1 MAELSYEEVMGQ
13 AKTKEFSYE
22 EVMGGV
28 AKPKRTRQQVEAQ
41 VNKAQALRPP
51 IETQGVIG
59 RLAGSDLA
67 NQVVESLTPHGLANA
82 VGMAGTGLYN
92 AVGQV
97 GINAPVAA
105 YKAVTGQP
113 LSEPILGSDTPVST
127 LPYQNVQQGQPIVTP
142 YNLDEHSSELQ
153 KATAAL
159 TSLTPELAAT
169 LPFLAASKAGPV
181 VQGGLDAARFG
192 IQSGF
197 GLGAMGSVHE
207 ASQPVLA
214 PDVGGEDRFAALMNT
229 LASLG
234 IGSGMLKHAITPPPV
249 APAVRP
255 ELLEQYSRVPEERQL
270 PERALSVEQAANA
283 AQNPPVRVL
292 ENKPGEGQV
301 VYRQPGINEPK
312 ALIPEKSG
320 RTLEQEANRESA
332 AQVAQNPPVRD
343 LTVPDPPL
351 SQPDYILPREQRQ
364 ALPEPKFDIS
374 ALSKDEQDVVLS
386 TIRDFRTRKAQ
397 EPGKVIGEE
406 PSYLPPTKEQMQP
419 RPIEPVTVPTK
430 PPVEA
435 GGIPN
440 ARQSAGE
447 SGLVIKQ
454 DQPAQPIEMGSSLST
469 KPALM
474 LRDGTIIEGKQGG
487 MHYEILDA
495 NPKIKESDVLDG
507 GVMRDGKYIPRN
519 SEMTAGMNEGV
530 GDQALVD
537 QYTKK
542 HNSTKQSGIGGGIN
556 KAIEGNKESG
566 SILNP
571 FKSKPPTK
579 PAIGDLQRLDD
590 YETMKKRATTAYG
603 IGGYESLNFPK
614 TTKKVKEVLGQE
626 ETNYQLGLG
635 RFFDPRSGEKSPI
648 EEALLT
654 RTLTNETGKSL
665 TTVRRAS
672 WDNLPD
678 PFPVDKETGTITL
691 ADGSKG
697 YMSDVVEAEMRNPG
711 SQKLTKV
718 QRDAVELAKR
728 YNEEIRQMAEE
739 EGVKLVEVSDGERLD
754 LSQPYLTRPAVGKVK
769 NGKVKEAKDSLK
781 SRMSIGSERY
791 YQKRRQHQSE
801 AEGVEDGIK
810 YMPNFY
816 DRLAEHQKN
825 VYRAI
830 ADQRLANDPALKGDA
845 KYKFME
851 NGLTYNPAFHG
862 RYFSKE
868 GIKAIQDANEAPLS
882 GWTKGLNNVNNLLKA
897 MKFTGDMSTPWNQ
910 GLPMMYSNPIR
921 WSKATWAGFK
931 ALGNDKVLANY
942 LALPENLRAAQRIA
956 AKGGSIGRLE
966 DFLAGTEKGQ
976 LAEKIGMI
984 RASNRSMSTFL
995 SVAKVEL
1002 YKAFEPLMKKKGWNE
1017 AEMVEAIGNTLGS
1030 AKMESIGIGT
1040 RRALIE
1046 RLVFNAPTFQRAAAN
1061 LVAMAG
1067 KGGASGAVAR
1077 KALGSL
1083 AVGIGATMY
1092 GLYYAQVQLGEMT
1105 QAEMDERLDFR
1116 SSKFMRVGWNLGLP
1130 DEERKYK
1137 PLDNPTRFTEPQD
1150 KVDFSKSVNYEDR
1163 LEDAAKEQR
1172 LEVSYGNIFLTVTR
1186 LLGDLTEIAQGDKEF
1201 GTGTKNPFI
1210 GFVANRKSPIADL
1223 IEKAVTGKDRMGNE
1237 QELYK
1242 AALQAFAPMPLE
1254 NFSQKGGTK
1263 KNDLGIPI
1271 PTRQG
1276 MASFGLGLGGGASF
1290 PESFSSKRNRLADKV
1305 SQDLYKA
1312 PDRTKLGLADRLF
1325 TDKMVDDALEIVKSR
1340 PTVSQRL
1347 QSETTDLKR
1356 GQKVFNLLSP
1366 EVKDAMEKAGV
1377 EMPAIQSHK
1386 VISRKGSNKVGL
1398 PLHLTQEE
1406 QKMLVEKLST
1416 ATDSL
1421 LKEHFVSFQGNPKQR
1436 KEMFGKVLSA
1446 AKDQAWAEVV
1456 RAIMEMEDLPK
1467 HQPEPSQLLV
1477 P

>member
-28 AKPKRTRQQVEAQ
+28 VKPKRTRQQVEVQ

-51 IETQGVIG
+51 IETLSSVDKIG
-59 RLAGSDLA
+59 SALHDPVAIA
-67 NQVVESLTPHGLANA
+67 N
-82 VGMAGTGLYN
+82 TGLPLTK
-92 AVGQV
+92 AAGLGKQIAQMGGQNYT
-97 GINAPVAA
+97 IP
-105 YKAVTGQP
+105 
-113 LSEPILGSDTPVST
+113 TPDD
-127 LPYQNVQQGQPIVTP
+127 YQ
-142 YNLDEHSSELQ
+142 S
-153 KATAAL
+153 
-159 TSLTPELAAT
+159 
-169 LPFLAASKAGPV
+169 FLAANMGKLDPLAFPNGITPDLVANHELISDPQNPNYAIIEPKLREYFNSQVVGQPSTTSLLSTDALRALVSGQAITPQPAAVLQQADPAMAALSGLVGGTENLVLGAGEFLTSPAGAGTMGIGSAGQAVKALAKGGIGGSMMVGGGQEVAHGIEQSKQGDVAGTIESFLKGLALGL
-181 VQGGLDAARFG
+181 GGNKMVD
-192 IQSGF
+192 SGF
-197 GLGAMGSVHE
+197 G
-207 ASQPVLA
+207 
-214 PDVGGEDRFAALMNT
+214 
-229 LASLG
+229 
-234 IGSGMLKHAITPPPV
+234 
-249 APAVRP
+249 
-255 ELLEQYSRVPEERQL
+255 
-270 PERALSVEQAANA
+270 NA
-283 AQNPPVRVL
+283 AQAIRDSRTLNAEFVEPTPSAPAPL
-292 ENKPGEGQV
+292 QLGEGKPHTRFTDITQGVLKNELGQV
-301 VYRQPGINEPK
+301 IQDTRKPIYPRQSGDPA
-312 ALIPEKSG
+312 ALLPEKSG
-320 RTLEQEANRESA
+320 RTVEQLDNQQSA

-343 LTVPDPPL
+343 LTIPDPPL
-351 SQPDYILPREQRQ
+351 SQPYYILPREQRQ

-406 PSYLPPTKEQMQP
+406 PSYLPPTKEQMEVKAS
-419 RPIEPVTVPTK
+419 EP
-430 PPVEA
+430 
-435 GGIPN
+435 
-440 ARQSAGE
+440 SAGE

-454 DQPAQPIEMGSSLST
+454 DQIKQTPVKSDFERYQEVDKRQRELMKEGDLDSPEMMELG
-469 KPALM
+469 KEREAIKNRHGGMPP
-474 LRDGTIIEGKQGG
+474 KQG
-487 MHYEILDA
+487 
-495 NPKIKESDVLDG
+495 
-507 GVMRDGKYIPRN
+507 
-519 SEMTAGMNEGV
+519 
-530 GDQALVD
+530 
-537 QYTKK
+537 
-542 HNSTKQSGIGGGIN
+542 GIGGGIN

-626 ETNYQLGLG
+626 ETHYQLGLG

-654 RTLTNETGKSL
+654 HSLTKETGKSL

-728 YNEEIRQMAEE
+728 YNEEIKQMAEE
-739 EGVKLVEVSDGERLD
+739 EGVKLVEVSDGEKID
-754 LSQPYLTRPAVGKVK
+754 LSKPYLTRPAVGKVK
-769 NGKVKEAKDSLK
+769 NGKLKEAKDSLK

-910 GLPMMYSNPIR
+910 GLSMMYSNPIR

-976 LAEKIGMI
+976 LAEKIGVI

-1067 KGGASGAVAR
+1067 KGGASGAVSR

-1092 GLYYAQVQLGEMT
+1092 ALYSAQVEDGTMT

-1116 SSKFMRVGWNLGLP
+1116 SSKFMRVGWNLGSG
-1130 DEERKYK
+1130 EE
-1137 PLDNPTRFTEPQD
+1137 PTEN
-1150 KVDFSKSVNYEDR
+1150 K

-1340 PTVSQRL
+1340 PSISQRL

-1386 VISRKGSNKVGL
+1386 VIKKKESNKVGL

-1406 QKMLVEKLST
+1406 QKMLTQKLGT
-1416 ATDSL
+1416 VLDSL
-1421 LKEHFVSFQGNPKQR
+1421 MKEHFVSFQGSPKAR
-1436 KEMFGKVLSA
+1436 KDQFGEVMKV
-1446 AKDQAWAEVV
+1446 AKDQAWAEVIG
-1456 RAIMEMEDLPK
+1456 AIMEMDELVPL
-1467 HQPEPSQLLV
+1467 QPEPSQLLV